1 VIDFL
6 FKARSTSGRWVYIA
20 TLFLPVVGVVSLV
33 SQLLG
38 PYPIYGY
45 GVWLSLALLFA
56 CVLQWYRPCVAG
68 WLFVLGYC
76 ALGAYGA
83 IVREIEAF
91 QDIGSEDH
99 GRWEG
104 WGTEWMFLTI
114 TIYLVAVTVGVALQV
129 RRRRVHAT

>member
-1 VIDFL
+1 MIDFL
-6 FKARSTSGRWVYIA
+6 FKSRSTSGRWVYLA
-20 TLFLPVVGVVSLV
+20 ALVFPVIGVLSLV

-45 GVWLSLALLFA
+45 GAWISLALVFTCA
-56 CVLQWYRPCVAG
+56 LQWYRPCIAG
-68 WLFVLGYC
+68 WLVVLGYYVW
-76 ALGAYGA
+76 AAYGA

-104 WGTEWMFLTI
+104 WGTEWILLTI
-114 TIYLVAVTVGVALQV
+114 AVYFVAVAVGVALQV
-129 RRRRVHAT
+129 RRKKAHAT

>member
-6 FKARSTSGRWVYIA
+6 FKARSTSGRWVYLA
-20 TLFLPVVGVVSLV
+20 ALVVPLVGAVSLV

-45 GVWLSLALLFA
+45 GVWLSLVWLFA
-56 CVLQWYRPCVAG
+56 CALQWYRPCIAN
-68 WLFVLGYC
+68 WLVVLGSY
-76 ALGAYGA
+76 ASVAYGA
-83 IVREIEAF
+83 IVREVDAF

-104 WGTEWMFLTI
+104 WGTEWIFLALTL
-114 TIYLVAVTVGVALQV
+114 YLVAVTVGVALQV
-129 RRRRVHAT
+129 RRKHADAT